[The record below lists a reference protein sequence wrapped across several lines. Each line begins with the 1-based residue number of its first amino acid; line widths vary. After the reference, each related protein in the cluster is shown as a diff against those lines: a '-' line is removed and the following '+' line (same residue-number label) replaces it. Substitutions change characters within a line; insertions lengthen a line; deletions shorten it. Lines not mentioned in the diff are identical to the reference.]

1 MNDHVIWDQ
10 ESWKRNC
17 QNCFSRISSWKLDRH
32 QNDLSIIEHISSFA
46 TLSLCDVFFR
56 KSLLQIPIRNGKMSY
71 WHCLAFRKWPIPGI
85 LLHDCQK
92 LGVIAEVFPLEG
104 AKVFNK
110 IFFTIL
116 LNLSCNSHVDV
127 GLIDTIQR
135 FFSANSKQ
143 DIFYISCS
151 DYATYRPIHCTALS
165 LLMWN
170 ASGAIVASPSSGQPC
185 RWASVL

>member
-1 MNDHVIWDQ
+1 METKLSKLFFANIFVKIGSTSKWSVYYRAHFVI
-10 ESWKRNC
+10 RNA
-17 QNCFSRISSWKLDRH
+17 
-32 QNDLSIIEHISSFA
+32 E
-46 TLSLCDVFFR
+46 LCDVFFR